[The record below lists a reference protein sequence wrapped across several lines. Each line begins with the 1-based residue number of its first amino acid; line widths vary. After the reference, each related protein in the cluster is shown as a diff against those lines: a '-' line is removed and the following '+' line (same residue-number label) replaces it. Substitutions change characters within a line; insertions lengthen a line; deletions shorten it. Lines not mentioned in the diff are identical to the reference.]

1 MLAVFLTV
9 VMYRAKL
16 LCCSGRLKMES
27 RSRSPDSALRSTLVS
42 WLIACVGNILM
53 GVIPCH
59 PQMVLNYRWT
69 SANNH

>member
-42 WLIACVGNILM
+42 WLIACVGNITYGCNAVSSPNGTKLPLD
-53 GVIPCH
+53 I
-59 PQMVLNYRWT
+59 R
-69 SANNH
+69 